1 MSHDD
6 PTKWNLPGWRIEQRF
21 SPGVLIGNWGEER
34 YTFQKGNN
42 NHNSTH
48 RMDFKNWG
56 GSRPDVVLRRKAQLQ
71 NDGLGKESLFYHHG
85 NRYSNNMIS
94 WYDEQFN
101 KRERDEANK
110 LPDLRSWDSHRLAW
124 LPEKSDYPIQGD
136 PTNFGLHAKLRS
148 TWSDQIANET
158 HGDYNTTYRH
168 SYSSPPDRRGPAT
181 CAPQSRYANQ
191 REISTTLHKINRVNR
206 DLHFRGQPFLQ
217 SPEMLHQ
224 VPHRGA
230 MASAAY

>member
-21 SPGVLIGNWGEER
+21 SPGVLIGNWGEEC
-34 YTFQKGNN
+34 YTFRKGNVK
-42 NHNSTH
+42 HNSTH
-48 RMDFKNWG
+48 RMDFKSWG
-56 GSRPDVVLRRKAQLQ
+56 GSRPDVVVRRKAQLQ

-101 KRERDEANK
+101 KRERDDANK

-136 PTNFGLHAKLRS
+136 PTTFGLHQKLRS
-148 TWSDQIANET
+148 KWSDQVADET
-158 HGDYNTTYRH
+158 HGDYNTTYGV
-168 SYSSPPDRRGPAT
+168 SYSAGPPPGH
-181 CAPQSRYANQ
+181 PQSNLSRYANQ

-206 DLHFRGQPFLQ
+206 DLHFRGKPFLQ
-217 SPEMLHQ
+217 SPEMLQ
-224 VPHRGA
+224 KVPLQA
-230 MASAAY
+230 KMASAAY